1 MWLVA
6 TLLDNAE
13 HCGDSMHALQSFTFF
28 DTGLSNERG

>member
-6 TLLDNAE
+6 TLLDTPE
-13 HCGDSMHALQSFTFF
+13 HLGDSIHALQSFPFF